1 MHSSDI
7 TVITNCPCGHLDPC
21 PPITRLAPVPPQ
33 EDTSLQYI
41 ITLPYSDTTEGPPFE
56 LCVAMPTAPSRT
68 STSLPTIAYAEVDGC
83 QANHRQFFFESRGPK
98 ASDQIQIIWR
108 MCVSGTLSISSDGK
122 ADKSL
127 I

>member
-41 ITLPYSDTTEGPPFE
+41 ITAPYSDTIEGPPFE
-56 LCVAMPTAPSRT
+56 LRVAMPTAPSRT

-83 QANHRQFFFESRGPK
+83 QANHRQFFLSREGRKPQIKFRLFGGCVCQGHLASVLMGRQIK
-98 ASDQIQIIWR
+98 A
-108 MCVSGTLSISSDGK
+108 
-122 ADKSL
+122 
-127 I
+127 